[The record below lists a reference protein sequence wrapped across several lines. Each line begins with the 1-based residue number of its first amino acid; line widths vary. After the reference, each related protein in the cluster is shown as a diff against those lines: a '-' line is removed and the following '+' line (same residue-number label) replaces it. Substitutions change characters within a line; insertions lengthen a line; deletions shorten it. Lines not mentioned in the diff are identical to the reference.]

1 MKTIDYFSVGSDD
14 RRVVVAE
21 SNESAVDWI
30 THKIAEST
38 GIVYLLG
45 LEYADSVCVTR
56 LYVFDQIQEIQS
68 ILIDIADMS
77 DDENIRYFLQEYT
90 NYEDAYDVA
99 LGIRETN
106 PLCYERDSN

>member
-14 RRVVVAE
+14 RQVVTAE
-21 SNESAVDWI
+21 SNEHAVAWI
-30 THKIAEST
+30 IYKITEST

-45 LEYADSVCVTR
+45 LEYADSVCITR

-68 ILIDIADMS
+68 ILIDIADMKG
-77 DDENIRYFLQEYT
+77 DENIRYFLQEYT
-90 NYEDAYDVA
+90 NYEDAYAVA

-106 PLCYERDSN
+106 PLCYEQTSN